1 MNDSKALRRIGC
13 LRMVSRD
20 TSPGFADMMGEE
32 REGEVDMADL

>member
-13 LRMVSRD
+13 LRIVSNE
-20 TSPGFADMMGEE
+20 TSPGFAEMIGEE